1 MVFQRIVLANNHYVL
16 PPLMHISS
24 TLGSKKCLGAASEV
38 PSSGFPMHLQ
48 EETILIFI
56 YPTSCQTPPALGNE
70 KNQETALTAR
80 EAVIR
85 SWLQKMKSCY

>member
-1 MVFQRIVLANNHYVL
+1 MVFQRIVLANNHYAL

-24 TLGSKKCLGAASEV
+24 TLGSKKCLGAACKV
-38 PSSGFPMHLQ
+38 PSSGFPMHRQ
-48 EETILIFI
+48 EETMLTFI
-56 YPTSCQTPPALGNE
+56 YSTSCRTQPALGNE
-70 KNQETALTAR
+70 KNQATALTAR